1 MPKSIEDKL
10 KPVDK
15 DFPISQRIAKFRKA
29 KGLTQEELADKIGIK
44 RVLLSDYERGK
55 IRIHSE
61 MVLRITTALAISA
74 DTLLGLNGIYKN
86 DMPSL
91 KLMKRFN
98 QIEKLPP
105 SKQKALLTTIDSF
118 LKGESKT

>member
-15 DFPISQRIAKFRKA
+15 DYPINKRIAKFRKV
-29 KGLTQEELADKIGIK
+29 KGLTQDELAGKIGIK

-61 MVLRITTALAISA
+61 MVIRIAAALKISA
-74 DTLLGLNGIYKN
+74 DTLLGVNGVYKS

-91 KLMKRFN
+91 KLMRRFN

-118 LKGESKT
+118 LKGEGKK

>member
-1 MPKSIEDKL
+1 MPKSIENKL

-15 DFPISQRIAKFRKA
+15 DFPINQRISKFRQA
-29 KGLTQEELADKIGIK
+29 KGLTQEKLADKIGIK

-61 MVLRITTALAISA
+61 MLLRIATALGISA
-74 DTLLGLNGIYKN
+74 DTLLGLSGAYKN

-91 KLMKRFN
+91 KLMKRFK

-118 LKGESKT
+118 LKGEGKK